1 MRTCRPLS
9 KQVSKGAATRRCSTS
24 MASRG
29 THQVLRSDGSSA
41 TGEAVRPPNSN
52 PPNAV
57 LYVAR
62 AMVRLSLYLS
72 VAAQTTQTPQARV
85 STQKR
90 KARHAHNRVLGG
102 CCARQECDDNS
113 GNAEGG
119 RVHADGEHHWA

>member
-1 MRTCRPLS
+1 
-9 KQVSKGAATRRCSTS
+9 

-72 VAAQTTQTPQARV
+72 VAAQTTQTPQARSKKPTTTHLYSIL
-85 STQKR
+85 STTLIC
-90 KARHAHNRVLGG
+90 H
-102 CCARQECDDNS
+102 
-113 GNAEGG
+113 
-119 RVHADGEHHWA
+119 